1 MGLLELLRNG
11 GMQTSGAVNQATDLA
26 RQSQQQLMQDYA
38 MAQANGYQGTFD
50 DYVSSTTSV
59 NPTQQQTMYPRFV
72 AGTPSMP
79 GLIYQMAKYFQ
90 NPNTSLMR

>member
-1 MGLLELLRNG
+1 MGLLELLRNS
-11 GMQTSGAVNQATDLA
+11 GMQTSGAVNQATDA
-26 RQSQQQLMQDYA
+26 VQQSQKQLMQDYA
-38 MAQANGYQGTFD
+38 MAQSNGYQGTFD

-90 NPNTSLMR
+90 NPNSSLMR